1 MFNSNPFQNGF
12 TDSLSLH
19 QQTMLDYLSSLEL
32 PPDLDSNSMNNNF
45 DPVSNNTMDV
55 DQDVGDVGDWLDSLL
70 PSHKSPHHKSD
81 SILCEMN
88 GNGNSSSS
96 SSSTSDPMLVGGSHQ
111 NHGSIFMLDDTDM
124 CQDSIW
130 GQ

>member
-1 MFNSNPFQNGF
+1 
-12 TDSLSLH
+12 
-19 QQTMLDYLSSLEL
+19 MLDYLSSLEL
-32 PPDLDSNSMNNNF
+32 PPDLDSNSNF
-45 DPVSNNTMDV
+45 DPISNNTMDV

-70 PSHKSPHHKSD
+70 PSGKSSCSKSD
-81 SILCEMN
+81 SILGELT
-88 GNGNSSSS
+88 GNGNLYSSSS